1 MKKFIEE
8 LPEQIS
14 ITVTKQDLIG
24 FANYLIKEY
33 AAIIRTESILEHDL
47 KNIIDINE
55 VAAYT
60 GFSRSYIYKLTSGG
74 LIPHYKRGK
83 RLYFKTE
90 ELEEWLTETKGF
102 YRKDIERA
110 ASDYIM
116 RNPRKF

>member
-1 MKKFIEE
+1 MRNLIEE

-14 ITVTKQDLIG
+14 LTITKQDLIE
-24 FANYLIKEY
+24 FADYLIKEY
-33 AAIIRTESILEHDL
+33 ASLQRTESALEHDL
-47 KNIIDINE
+47 KKAIDINE

-83 RLYFKTE
+83 RLYFKTK
-90 ELEEWLTETKGF
+90 ELEEWLTENRGF
-102 YRKDIERA
+102 NLADIEKQ

-116 RNPRKF
+116 RNPRRF